1 MTALA
6 LALVIPWATGIVLVL
21 LDGRR
26 RLVGWVAVAVLAANL
41 AALLVLAAQVL
52 PDGTVEATT
61 GDWPLGVGITL
72 RADALGVLFAVLSSL
87 ALLAA
92 TIHEVLDGVR
102 ERVFPGLVVL
112 LAAGLSGVFLTGDVF
127 NFYVFFEL
135 SMTAAYILAT
145 YGGTRRELGAA
156 LVFTAVNLL
165 GTFVFLLSVA
175 GLYHVTGTLDMTRA
189 AARVADVDPNA
200 AILIAVGFFT
210 AFSVKL
216 GLFPFHF
223 WLPTVYT
230 GARPAVAAILSG
242 GLANIGS
249 YGLLR
254 FGAGL
259 MPDELALASTALIVI
274 GCASIVY
281 GGVLAVSRRTSSEML
296 AYSAIG
302 QVGYVL
308 VAIGVG
314 GQVGFA
320 AAILYSV
327 VNALNKILLF
337 LTVQMRGA
345 IVGAAFALGA
355 LSVAGVPPAAGFVGK
370 LELFRATADNPA
382 VLALFVLGSALSFV
396 YAFQIYQ
403 FDFWRGERTGTL
415 SGWPQQSLVAALAL
429 VVLAVGLWPEL
440 LLALSHDA
448 AEVLARAAG

>member
-1 MTALA
+1 MTALV
-6 LALVIPWATGIVLVL
+6 LALIIPWAAGIVLAL

-26 RLVGWVAVAVLAANL
+26 RPVGWLAVLALAANL
-41 AALLVLAAQVL
+41 VALVVLAVSVL
-52 PDGTVEATT
+52 GDGPVVITT
-61 GDWPLGVGITL
+61 GDWPAGVGITL
-72 RADALGVLFAVLSSL
+72 RADALGVLFALLSSV

-92 TIHEVLDGVR
+92 TAHEVLDGVR

-112 LAAGLSGVFLTGDVF
+112 LAAGLTGVFLTGDLF

-135 SMTAAYILAT
+135 AMTAAYILST

-156 LVFTAVNLL
+156 LVFTTVNLL

-175 GLYHVTGTLDMTRA
+175 GLYHVTGTLDMTLEG
-189 AARVADVDPNA
+189 ARMEEVDANA
-200 AILIAVGFFT
+200 GVLIAVGFFV

-242 GLANIGS
+242 GLANIGA

-254 FGAGL
+254 FGAEL
-259 MPDELALASTALIVI
+259 LPNELALAATALIVI
-274 GCASIVY
+274 GCASILY
-281 GGVLAVSRRTSSEML
+281 GGLLAVSRRTASEML

-308 VAIGVG
+308 VAIGIG
-314 GQVGFA
+314 GPVGFGA
-320 AAILYSV
+320 AVLYTI
-327 VNALNKILLF
+327 VNALNKTLLF
-337 LTVQMRGA
+337 LTAEMRGA
-345 IVGAAFALGA
+345 LVGAAFALGA

-370 LELFRATADNPA
+370 LELFRAAAGDP
-382 VLALFVLGSALSFV
+382 VLIALVFLGGALSFV

-403 FDFWRGERTGTL
+403 FDFWRGERTGPR
-415 SGWPQQSLVAALAL
+415 SGWPQQAVVAALAL
-429 VVLAVGLWPEL
+429 LVLAAGLWPEP

-448 AEVLARAAG
+448 AAVLTGGGR